1 MEADPDI
8 GGRRELTERIA
19 FAHTHNICLR
29 TAREFER
36 RGIGPKDF
44 FSTDA
49 ATLCAISGCRP
60 DVFNSAR
67 RSADLARAAKEAELI
82 ERRGIRAIYYT
93 DTDYPRRLLEC
104 DDAPAMLYCIGTPV
118 QAAHAVAIVGTRH
131 STPYGQSMVERLVS
145 GLAEKID
152 DLVIVSGLAY
162 GIDIAAHRAAMKAG
176 IRTGAVLA
184 HGLNTLY
191 PPEHR
196 SDAIAMT
203 HAGGFLLTEYRS
215 CDPTH
220 RGNFLAR
227 NRIVAGMTDLTVV
240 VESGAKGGAMTT
252 ARLAAAYQREV
263 MAVPGRVFDTYSCG
277 CNELIAS
284 SQARVLRDVDDII
297 EACCWK
303 VRPQEGVQRSLGLEI
318 SDSQRTALHFLQDHP
333 EATVNE
339 LAIALGQ
346 TIPRTASLLFEME
359 MSDLIVS
366 LPGGRYGVTAMLG

>member
-67 RSADLARAAKEAELI
+67 RSADLDRAAKEAEFI

-93 DTDYPRRLLEC
+93 DPDYPRRLLEC

-162 GIDIAAHRAAMKAG
+162 GIDIAAHRAAMN
-176 IRTGAVLA
+176 V
-184 HGLNTLY
+184 Y
-191 PPEHR
+191 PP
-196 SDAIAMT
+196 SA
-203 HAGGFLLTEYRS
+203 
-215 CDPTH
+215 PTL
-220 RGNFLAR
+220 F
-227 NRIVAGMTDLTVV
+227 
-240 VESGAKGGAMTT
+240 
-252 ARLAAAYQREV
+252 
-263 MAVPGRVFDTYSCG
+263 
-277 CNELIAS
+277 
-284 SQARVLRDVDDII
+284 
-297 EACCWK
+297 
-303 VRPQEGVQRSLGLEI
+303 
-318 SDSQRTALHFLQDHP
+318 
-333 EATVNE
+333 
-339 LAIALGQ
+339 
-346 TIPRTASLLFEME
+346 TASLIFCEIGAISCSCRRARSWVAVLRNWSTFEAR
-359 MSDLIVS
+359 S
-366 LPGGRYGVTAMLG
+366 